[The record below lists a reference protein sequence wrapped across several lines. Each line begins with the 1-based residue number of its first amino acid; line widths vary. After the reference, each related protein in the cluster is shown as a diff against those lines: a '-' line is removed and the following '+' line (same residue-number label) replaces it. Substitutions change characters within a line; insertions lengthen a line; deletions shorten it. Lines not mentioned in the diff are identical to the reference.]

1 MATPAADL
9 LLAQKPSDTLPTIQ
23 SLSGTPFDID
33 TELQR
38 LLGPDPFIL
47 VLPETIGGITDVLL
61 QLRKN
66 TVQLIAARL
75 KRVPQ
80 GLVEARLW
88 KQLAAFLSA
97 MYNLEMIDPKM
108 K

>member
-1 MATPAADL
+1 MATPA
-9 LLAQKPSDTLPTIQ
+9 T
-23 SLSGTPFDID
+23 GPFNID
-33 TELQR
+33 AELQR

-47 VLPETIGGITDVLL
+47 VLPKTIGGITDALL

-80 GLVEARLW
+80 GTVEEHLW
-88 KQLAAFLSA
+88 KQLVAFLSA
-97 MYNLEMIDPKM
+97 MYNLEMIDPRM

>member
-1 MATPAADL
+1 MATPATDL
-9 LLAQKPSDTLPTIQ
+9 LLAQP
-23 SLSGTPFDID
+23 LSETPFDID
-33 TELQR
+33 IELQR

-47 VLPETIGGITDVLL
+47 VLPKAIGGITNALL

-80 GLVEARLW
+80 GPVEEHLW

-97 MYNLEMIDPKM
+97 MYNLEMIDPEM

>member
-1 MATPAADL
+1 MDTPNANL
-9 LLAQKPSDTLPTIQ
+9 VLAQSPGETL
-23 SLSGTPFDID
+23 FDID
-33 TELQR
+33 GELQR
-38 LLGPDPFIL
+38 LLGPAPFIL
-47 VLPETIGGITDVLL
+47 VLPKTIEGITDALL

-75 KRVPQ
+75 KRVPP
-80 GLVEARLW
+80 GPVEEQLW
-88 KQLAAFLSA
+88 KQLAAFLGA

>member
-1 MATPAADL
+1 MDTPDANL
-9 LLAQKPSDTLPTIQ
+9 LLAQ
-23 SLSGTPFDID
+23 SLGETSFEID
-33 TELQR
+33 DDLRT
-38 LLGPDPFIL
+38 LLGPAPFIL
-47 VLPETIGGITDVLL
+47 VLPKTIEGITDALL

-75 KRVPQ
+75 KRVPP
-80 GLVEARLW
+80 GPVEEQLW